1 MKKAE
6 ENNIIILGDNNDV
19 SDCMNTTIN
28 NITQKIKSERTEE
41 TNKDKENNN
50 NNFHFEGINF
60 DNVDKAVDT
69 LMKMPEFLKKV
80 EAMGLSREDIEDIIM
95 ESDDEIHPDFDYN
108 PFSPDSIKKK
118 ISELTKNNDPDT
130 DDKVR
135 LLNLQLRLAISLEFI
150 SKYSGGKRNNSVFK
164 SIETFLDF
172 VQYLISPANLVK
184 FFFDEDN
191 SFRFKSENK
200 DDRDSEILSTAIVSI
215 DYVIQSFFNKGRD
228 LFDIKFIMSY
238 LVAIRPVL
246 YMLSDETKEALF
258 SVKFFENFDG
268 FIIRQSMKLINSF
281 EDMLS
286 EGEMKENEQE

>member
-41 TNKDKENNN
+41 MNKDKENNN
-50 NNFHFEGINF
+50 NNFHFEGINT
-60 DNVDKAVDT
+60 DNVDKTVDT
-69 LMKMPEFLKKV
+69 LMKMPKFLEKV
-80 EAMGLSREDIEDIIM
+80 EAMGLSREDIKDIIM

-135 LLNLQLRLAISLEFI
+135 LLNLQLRLAISLEFMNECNG
-150 SKYSGGKRNNSVFK
+150 SKRNNSVFK
-164 SIETFLDF
+164 SKETFFDF
-172 VQYLISPANLVK
+172 VQHLISPADLVK
-184 FFFDEDN
+184 FFFDENN
-191 SFRFKSENK
+191 SFRFKFENK

-215 DYVIQSFFNKGRD
+215 DYVIQSFFNKGRG
-228 LFDIKFIMSY
+228 LFDIRSIMSY

>member
-50 NNFHFEGINF
+50 NNFHFEGINT
-60 DNVDKAVDT
+60 DNVDKTVDT
-69 LMKMPEFLKKV
+69 LMKMPKFLEKV
-80 EAMGLSREDIEDIIM
+80 EAMGLSREDIKDIIM

-135 LLNLQLRLAISLEFI
+135 LLNLQLRLAISLEFMNECNG
-150 SKYSGGKRNNSVFK
+150 SKRNNSVFK
-164 SIETFLDF
+164 SKETYFDF
-172 VQYLISPANLVK
+172 AQYLISPADLAK

-191 SFRFKSENK
+191 SFRFKSENE
-200 DDRDSEILSTAIVSI
+200 DDRDSEILSTAIISI

-228 LFDIKFIMSY
+228 LFDIGFIMSY
-238 LVAIRPVL
+238 LIAIRPAL

-258 SVKFFENFDG
+258 SVRFFEDFDG
-268 FIIRQSMKLINSF
+268 FIISQSIKLISS
-281 EDMLS
+281 L
-286 EGEMKENEQE
+286 ENILIKGGDERK